1 MPFDSLFED
10 PVAQR
15 IVGAAVFGGFVIAAV
30 IARLILAFVA
40 RHMDRL
46 RFHSVAP
53 SVVRTFRNTLPLLL
67 ITIGVVFGVSALPE
81 AEDWRGELRGV
92 LTVSVALLVAHTVAS
107 IIATV
112 VQWYVRVIAPRT
124 DSKFDDKMLP
134 ILRRLL
140 VALVYGIAALVVLDS
155 FGVSISPLL
164 GGLGISGLA
173 VALAV
178 QPTLSNFFAG
188 AYVLSDGAISTGDY
202 IELQGG
208 PAGYVVEV
216 GWRSTKIRTWLNNR
230 VVIPNSIMADTIV
243 TNYSAPDNAMNVMV
257 VTGVS
262 YDSDL
267 QKVEDVSMEVARGVI
282 KDLPDALD
290 SMDAYFGFDSFG
302 DSNIGFWL
310 FLQARDRLGSFVVT
324 NELIKRL
331 HARFKDEGIEINYPV
346 RKLLYDKDAPP
357 IPVAMSGQS

>member
-1 MPFDSLFED
+1 MPFDMLFED

-15 IVGAAVFGGFVIAAV
+15 IVGAVVFCAFVFLAVV
-30 IARLILAFVA
+30 ARLILAFVA

-53 SVVRTFRNTLPLLL
+53 NVIRTFKNTVPVLLVAL
-67 ITIGVVFGVSALPE
+67 GVVFGVSALPE
-81 AEDWRGELRGV
+81 AKDWRGELQVV
-92 LTVSVALLVAHTVAS
+92 LTIAVAVLVAQTVAS
-107 IIATV
+107 VIGTAIT
-112 VQWYVRVIAPRT
+112 WYVRVIAPRT
-124 DSKFDDKMLP
+124 ESTFDDKMLP

-155 FGVSISPLL
+155 LGVPISPLL
-164 GGLGISGLA
+164 GGLGIGGLA

-188 AYVLSDGAISTGDY
+188 AYVLSDGAILPGNY

-208 PAGYVVEV
+208 PAGYVIEV
-216 GWRSTKIRTWLNNR
+216 GWRSTKIRTWLNNL
-230 VVIPNSIMADTIV
+230 VVIPNSVMADSIV

-267 QKVEDVSMEVARGVI
+267 QKVEEVSLEVARGVI

-290 SMDAYFGFDSFG
+290 LMDPYFGFDSFG

-310 FLQARDRLGSFVVT
+310 FLQARDRLGSFTVT

-331 HARFKDEGIEINYPV
+331 HGRFRDEGIEINYPV
-346 RKLLYDKDAPP
+346 RKLVYDKGAPP
-357 IPVAMSGQS
+357 IPITMSDKG